1 MQLRIVRSA
10 EIRPQKCV
18 FYPQIGNTHPKGYID
33 TGMDMLGVDPH
44 AYISIQAVEDIA
56 RELKYLTPAD
66 HEALS
71 RQLVEA
77 NEKIMALEQEL
88 NEASNVL
95 DAIDAIESVGFRA
108 RKKPGRKARVSKDR
122 DYEDQPA

>member
-1 MQLRIVRSA
+1 VKFRIVERA
-10 EIRPQKCV
+10 DIRPNKCV
-18 FYPQIGNTHPKGYID
+18 VYPHIGHDHAKGYID
-33 TGMDMLGVDPH
+33 TGMDMLGVEPH

-56 RELKYLTPAD
+56 KQLGYLLPAD
-66 HEALS
+66 HEIMCAE
-71 RQLVEA
+71 LVEA
-77 NEKIMALEQEL
+77 NGKIIELEREL

-108 RKKPGRKARVSKDR
+108 RKKPGRKPRVSKDR